1 MNFKKILFSLT
12 AAATLFSFTACGG
25 EGGDN
30 PVGPGSSS
38 SKPVELPKESTLN
51 PVQFNEISVTVM
63 AGQNG
68 MQGSLSGMVKIDP
81 EFVSSEGAFLGDTN
95 QVTRI
100 DSIRFAVGKPMG
112 GDKYSQEPITINLDG
127 QVFPTE
133 RVSLSQKNFDF
144 ASLSSCGEFKL
155 FIIVHSSTVH
165 TADAK
170 VKSIIYTNTYSN
182 LTFTRN
188 ESECKA
194 PEPESSSA
202 SEPEVCTPVT
212 ATEVELSNETGSSQ
226 NAINFETGLADNPHV
241 TLHISGREASLV
253 PSAGVSVFEDN
264 SPSTFLSTG
273 LQPEVNNPG
282 QPVCL
287 EKFTAST
294 RTYDEELTSGLWL
307 EVVANGKTYPLM
319 IKRPMFQSNTK
330 GSVTLVY
337 YK

>member
-12 AAATLFSFTACGG
+12 AVATLFSFTACGG
-25 EGGDN
+25 SEGGDN

-51 PVQFNEISVTVM
+51 PVQFTEITVTVM
-63 AGQNG
+63 SGMNG

-81 EFVSSEGAFLGDTN
+81 DFVSSEGAFLGDTN

-112 GDKYSQEPITINLDG
+112 GDKFSQEPITINLDG
-127 QVFPTE
+127 QVFPAE

-144 ASLSSCGEFKL
+144 ANLSSCGEFKL

-165 TADAK
+165 TADPK
-170 VKSIIYTNTYSN
+170 VKPIVYTNTYSN
-182 LTFTRN
+182 LSFTRN

-212 ATEVELSNETGSSQ
+212 ANEVELSNTTGSAQS
-226 NAINFETGLADNPHV
+226 AINFETGLADNPHV

-253 PSAGVSVFEDN
+253 PGAGVSVFEDN
-264 SPSTFLSTG
+264 SQTTG
-273 LQPEVNNPG
+273 LQPEIANPG

-287 EKFTAST
+287 EKFKASS

-307 EVVANGKTYPLM
+307 EVSANGKMYPVM
-319 IKRPMFQSNTK
+319 IKKPMFESNTK